1 MGGVVKAVKKGVK
14 SVGKGIKKVGRK
26 TGLNKIVRKA
36 KKGAKKA
43 SRFVGKAAKKV
54 GKTADKLTGGLA
66 GKFLKKTGLGKVGQG
81 ILNTLPHRVANRVLQ
96 GDKLVDI
103 AKDGVKGHL
112 GKHIAKSSPLLWKAA
127 GKIAGGKG
135 KGKGTLP
142 GGVVAP
148 GAKLGES
155 FDTGAGF
162 AKKILGKD
170 GMGRMRG
177 RKDIEEVMGIK
188 RKRMEEGISSRAQE
202 ALRSKLAQGM
212 NEGAYQ
218 AGLKSGAAMGGLKGG
233 AADAQKAAMQANLMG
248 KQASIA
254 RDIFLDAEKAKI
266 AGEKDFSEAVS
277 KTASYD
283 TDAMRQEKAL
293 KGQFGMGFEQMA
305 SADRQAALGAKAAQA
320 QAPQKSGGIL
330 SSVMDFIF

>member
-1 MGGVVKAVKKGVK
+1 
-14 SVGKGIKKVGRK
+14 
-26 TGLNKIVRKA
+26 
-36 KKGAKKA
+36 
-43 SRFVGKAAKKV
+43 
-54 GKTADKLTGGLA
+54 
-66 GKFLKKTGLGKVGQG
+66 
-81 ILNTLPHRVANRVLQ
+81 
-96 GDKLVDI
+96 
-103 AKDGVKGHL
+103 
-112 GKHIAKSSPLLWKAA
+112 
-127 GKIAGGKG
+127 
-135 KGKGTLP
+135 
-142 GGVVAP
+142 
-148 GAKLGES
+148 
-155 FDTGAGF
+155 
-162 AKKILGKD
+162 
-170 GMGRMRG
+170 MGRMRG

-188 RKRMEEGISSRAQE
+188 RKRMEEGISSRAQN
-202 ALRSKLAQGM
+202 ALRSKLAQNM

-218 AGLKSGAAMGGLKGG
+218 AGLQSGAAMGGLKGG

-283 TDAMRQEKAL
+283 MDAMRQEKAL

>member
-1 MGGVVKAVKKGVK
+1 M
-14 SVGKGIKKVGRK
+14 GKGIRKIGRA
-26 TGLNKIVRKA
+26 TGLNKVVRKA
-36 KKGAKKA
+36 KKVVKNGGKAVGKVAKKI
-43 SRFVGKAAKKV
+43 GK
-54 GKTADKLTGGLA
+54 GADKLTGGKV
-66 GKFLKKTGLGKVGQG
+66 GKFLRQSGLGKVGQG
-81 ILNTLPHRVANRVLQ
+81 IINTLPQRVANRILR
-96 GDKLVDI
+96 GDKLKNVG
-103 AKDGVKGHL
+103 KDFLKGHL
-112 GKHIAKSSPLLWKAA
+112 GKNLAMSGPLGLRIA
-127 GKIAGGKG
+127 GKLFKG
-135 KGKGTLP
+135 KGKQPKLP

-155 FDTGAGF
+155 FDTGKGF
-162 AKKILGKD
+162 ADKVLGKD

-188 RKRMEEGISSRAQE
+188 RKRMEEGISSRAQN
-202 ALRSKLAQGM
+202 ALRSKLAQNM

-218 AGLKSGAAMGGLKGG
+218 AGLQSGAAMGGLKGG
-233 AADAQKAAMQANLMG
+233 AADAQKAAMPANLRG

-283 TDAMRQEKAL
+283 MDAMRQEKAL
-293 KGQFGMGFEQMA
+293 RGQFGMGFEQMA

-330 SSVMDFIF
+330 GKVLDFVF